1 MTPLP
6 TVKSIKSKKV
16 KDQTYQ
22 QKKNAVCIV
31 LYDQTGEL
39 LSPDAQQEAEDAMLE
54 VAMNHNLL
62 ISIATT

>member
-1 MTPLP
+1 MPPL
-6 TVKSIKSKKV
+6 KSKKA
-16 KDQTYQ
+16 QTYQ

-31 LYDQTGEL
+31 LYDQTGETI
-39 LSPDAQQEAEDAMLE
+39 SSDAQREWEDATLE

>member
-1 MTPLP
+1 MPSL
-6 TVKSIKSKKV
+6 KSRKAKAS
-16 KDQTYQ
+16 TYQ

-31 LYDQTGEL
+31 LYDQTGEII
-39 LSPDAQQEAEDAMLE
+39 SPEAQREWEDATFE